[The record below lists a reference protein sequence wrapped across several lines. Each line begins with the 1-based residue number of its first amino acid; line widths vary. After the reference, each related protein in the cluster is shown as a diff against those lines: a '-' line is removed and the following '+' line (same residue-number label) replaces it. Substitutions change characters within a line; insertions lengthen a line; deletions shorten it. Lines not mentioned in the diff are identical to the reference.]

1 MTFGKGAVQSLS
13 KKQKLNTRSSTEA
26 ELVGADDVATQILW
40 TKHFMEAQGYTIEDN
55 ILHQDNKST
64 ILLQENGRKS
74 AGKRSR
80 ALNVRYFFLMDQ
92 VEKGNLRITYYPT
105 DDMTADYIISPLQ
118 GKKFRK
124 FQAEIMGL

>member
-1 MTFGKGAVQSLS
+1 MTFRKGVVQSLS

-40 TKHFMEAQGYTIEDN
+40 MKHFMEAQGYMIEEN

-74 AGKRSR
+74 AGKRS
-80 ALNVRYFFLMDQ
+80 LNVRYFFSRTKSR
-92 VEKGNLRITYYPT
+92 KGTY
-105 DDMTADYIISPLQ
+105 
-118 GKKFRK
+118 G
-124 FQAEIMGL
+124 